1 MPRILTRSARD
12 QAGLTIQYQESL
24 TVATDAQST
33 QRSGTPTLVIEPS
46 KGWARL
52 EFRELWQYRE
62 LLYFLT
68 WKNILV
74 RYKQAVLGVLWAVL
88 NPVIT
93 MIVFTVLFNKVLG
106 VGSGSSGVP
115 YAVFTFT
122 ALLPWNLFAAS
133 LSGAGSS
140 LVGNANLITKVY
152 FPRLVIPSS
161 AVLGTLLDFLIGFA
175 VLVVLM
181 VVYQVPPTWNVV
193 FLPFFVVLALVT
205 ALGVSLWLSALYV
218 LYRDVQYIIPFLV
231 QLWFFLT
238 PITYPA
244 DMIPA
249 GWPSVIYNLNPMTG
263 VVGGFRWA
271 LLGQE
276 APGTLFWL
284 STAMSVV
291 VFVGGLYYFRR
302 MEDTF
307 ADVV

>member
-1 MPRILTRSARD
+1 VPT
-12 QAGLTIQYQESL
+12 AGE
-24 TVATDAQST
+24 ST
-33 QRSGTPTLVIEPS
+33 QPEDVPTLVIEPP
-46 KGWARL
+46 KGWPTL
-52 EFRELWQYRE
+52 ESRELWQYRE

-68 WKNILV
+68 WRNILI

-93 MIVFTVLFNKVLG
+93 MVVFTLVFNRLLG
-106 VGSGSSGVP
+106 VGSGSYGVP

-122 ALLPWNLFAAS
+122 GLLPWNLFATS
-133 LSGAGSS
+133 LSSAGSS
-140 LVGNANLITKVY
+140 LVGNANLLTKVY

-161 AVLGTLLDFLIGFA
+161 AVLSTLLDFLIGLA
-175 VLVVLM
+175 VLAVLM
-181 VVYQVPPTWNVV
+181 AVYQVPPTWNAL
-193 FLPFFVVLALVT
+193 FLPFFVLLALVT

-218 LYRDVQYIIPFLV
+218 LYRDVQYVIPFVV

-238 PITYPA
+238 PVTYPTSL
-244 DMIPA
+244 IS
-249 GWPSVIYNLNPMTG
+249 GSWTSVIYNLNPMTG

-271 LLGQE
+271 LLGQQ

-284 STAMSVV
+284 SAAMSLL

-302 MEDTF
+302 MENTF